1 MADIVIVNPDQSIV
15 VKINAPANSLNIATP
30 TTSGPSGPAG
40 SSVSSGSSRTNGLSG
55 ISG

>member
-40 SSVSSGSSRTNGLSG
+40 SSVSSGSSRTNGFSG